1 MEHNAQTND
10 PITPAQ
16 RIRAD
21 WRALA
26 ARLSYRTM
34 AGNVPYFAFVAL
46 LCVIYIANGH
56 RAVEMQRQ
64 LNNANDTLKELRW
77 KYTDIQTKLMNAGTE
92 TDILRRGA
100 TIGLQPLTLPAYS
113 IVNDSGGVKN

>member
-1 MEHNAQTND
+1 MTTD
-10 PITPAQ
+10 LTPAQ
-16 RIRAD
+16 RIRSD
-21 WRALA
+21 WKALA
-26 ARLSYRTM
+26 ARVSYRTM
-34 AGNVPYFAFVAL
+34 AGSVPFLAYVAL

-64 LNNANDTLKELRW
+64 LNNAGDTLKELRW

-100 TIGLQPLTLPAYS
+100 AIGLQPLTLPAYS
-113 IVNDSGGVKN
+113 MTDSNRIHP